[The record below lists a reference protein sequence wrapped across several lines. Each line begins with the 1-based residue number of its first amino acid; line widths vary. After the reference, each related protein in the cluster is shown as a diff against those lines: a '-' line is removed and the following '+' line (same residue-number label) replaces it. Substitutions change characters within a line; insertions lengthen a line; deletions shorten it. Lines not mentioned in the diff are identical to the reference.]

1 MDLSKEFP
9 RSPKQKIAGLVQLGR
24 MIDKGR
30 AYKEKRLADYI
41 YPCPLDKII
50 LNFLRIDS
58 DTFAKMVVDKKD
70 DEISIWAKDLTKSK
84 SSREISFVNKQILD
98 RKPDS
103 QDRLQYFNEIRD
115 KIDPSRTDIITWV
128 DLLDLEEGRFP
139 QK

>member
-1 MDLSKEFP
+1 MHTVLS
-9 RSPKQKIAGLVQLGR
+9 SQIV
-24 MIDKGR
+24 IDPGR

-70 DEISIWAKDLTKSK
+70 DEIHTWVKEVTKSK
-84 SSREISFVNKQILD
+84 SSREISFINKQILD

-103 QDRLQYFNEIRD
+103 QDRLKYFNEIRD
-115 KIDPSRTDIITWV
+115 KIDPSRSDIITWV